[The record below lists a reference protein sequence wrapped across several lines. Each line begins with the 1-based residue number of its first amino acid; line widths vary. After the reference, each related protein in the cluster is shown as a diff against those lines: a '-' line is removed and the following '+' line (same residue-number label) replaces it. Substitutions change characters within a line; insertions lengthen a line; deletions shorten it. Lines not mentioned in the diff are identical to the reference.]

1 MRGPCRVAAEA
12 WEAAFLELAAG
23 ELSAM
28 AGAAGLDLS
37 FSAERSVQDEL
48 ARESYAD
55 LGTVRCAQGFRN
67 LAENSLQCSAG
78 MRELRRP
85 GHGCNPHRALET

>member
-1 MRGPCRVAAEA
+1 MSGPCRAAAEA

-28 AGAAGLDLS
+28 ARAAGLGLS

-55 LGTVRCAQGFRN
+55 LGTVRCAQGF
-67 LAENSLQCSAG
+67 LS
-78 MRELRRP
+78 
-85 GHGCNPHRALET
+85 